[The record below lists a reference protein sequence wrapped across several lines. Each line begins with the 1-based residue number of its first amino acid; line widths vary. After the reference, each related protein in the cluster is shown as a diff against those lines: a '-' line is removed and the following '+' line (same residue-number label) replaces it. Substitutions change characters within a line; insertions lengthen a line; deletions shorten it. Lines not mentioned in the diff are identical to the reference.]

1 MGEKAEQMEQQI
13 MAIPTVPNIN
23 LDLTG
28 LPNPEPI
35 VRLAAAAADWRAG
48 DVVRVL
54 ADEECFASDFLRW
67 CVGCELD
74 LLSLRYLP
82 TGETEL
88 TLRMP
93 GGAPQLSA

>member
-1 MGEKAEQMEQQI
+1 
-13 MAIPTVPNIN
+13 MAIATVPNIT
-23 LDLTG
+23 LDLKR

-35 VRLAAAAADWRAG
+35 LRLAEAAAGWRAG
-48 DVVRVL
+48 DTVRVL
-54 ADEECFASDFLRW
+54 ADDECFASDFLRW

-88 TLRMP
+88 TLHMP
-93 GGAPQLSA
+93 GGIHRLSA